1 MHVISASRRIRVR
14 LLLFAGFLAAG
25 CGRTPVAADEPHLV
39 ERTQPSMGA
48 QAQFTAWTGDEP
60 AALQAFKEGYAELER
75 LEAMMSVWR
84 PGSEIVRLNDAAGR
98 EAVPVSPE
106 VIDVLRVAHD
116 VGDWTS
122 GAFDVTFAALADV
135 WKFDHDQ
142 DNHIPSPDQI
152 KARLALVDY
161 RELTIDTVAH
171 TAFLQRRGMRAH
183 LGGIGKGY
191 AIDRVSAIFRSHG
204 LQNFMIQFGG
214 DLYVAG
220 MRGPR
225 PWHLAVQDPR
235 GPTGVYFAA
244 IELSDSSFSTSG
256 DYERFFMRDGHRYH
270 HIIDARTGQPAQGCR
285 SVTIVAKNATLAD
298 ALSTGVFVMGPTQG
312 MALIERLPDIEGVIV
327 SSENRVLVSS
337 GLRNRLQI
345 IKEPTDAP

>member
-1 MHVISASRRIRVR
+1 VALLSLSCSR
-14 LLLFAGFLAAG
+14 APAAITG
-25 CGRTPVAADEPHLV
+25 PHLV

-48 QAQFTAWTGDEP
+48 QAQFTAWTSNEP
-60 AALQAFKEGYAELER
+60 AALQAFTEGYAELER
-75 LEAMMSVWR
+75 LDAMMSVWR
-84 PGSEIVRLNDAAGR
+84 PGSEIVRLNEAAGR

-106 VIDVLRVAHD
+106 MIEVLRTARD
-116 VGDWTS
+116 VGDWTG

-152 KARLALVDY
+152 KARLPFVDY
-161 RELTIDTVAH
+161 RALKIDPAARTAYLTRT
-171 TAFLQRRGMRAH
+171 GMRAH

-204 LQNFMIQFGG
+204 LHNFMIQFGG

-220 MRGPR
+220 TRGPR
-225 PWHLAVQDPR
+225 PWHLAIQDPR
-235 GPTGVYFAA
+235 GPTGDYFAT

-256 DYERFFMRDGHRYH
+256 DYERFFMRDGRRYH
-270 HIIDARTGQPAQGCR
+270 HLIDTRTGEPARGCR

-298 ALSTGVFVMGPTQG
+298 ALSTGVFVMGPADG
-312 MALIERLPDIEGVIV
+312 MALIERLPDVEAVIV
-327 SSENRVLVSS
+327 SNTNQVLVSS
-337 GLRNRLQI
+337 GLEGQLRI
-345 IKEPTDAP
+345 VKPPTDAP